1 MNYLRSILRFTVPLL
16 ILGGCGYAAWWLLA
30 HPPEQEKKS
39 VPAPLV
45 RVEGTV
51 LRKGL
56 YEPRV
61 RSQGTVRPRT
71 RSSLLPEVAGK
82 IVEVSPA
89 FRPGGFFEKDE
100 VLLRLD
106 PLDYETA
113 VVIAQAAQ
121 AQAEALLAEEQARAD
136 QAVENWKALGRAGL
150 PGAVAARVPQLAK
163 AKADVESAKAQL
175 AKARRDLERTILR
188 APYAGQ
194 VLEQTADVGQM
205 VGPGTTLGQI
215 FAVDYVEVRLPL
227 PERESQF
234 LSLPQPFR
242 DGAARSGGKALL
254 KATVA
259 GKPAQWE
266 GRVVRVESALD
277 ETTRQVMAVVQVDD
291 PYGRRED
298 GTPPLTIG
306 AFVEAELAGEPLRD
320 VFVIPRAAVRA
331 GNEIILIDR
340 PQNTLRRRVV
350 EPLVSNSRHIV
361 VDSASVS
368 APKEGDVLCLTPIP
382 FPADG
387 ARVLP
392 TIDGQVESPPV
403 GKKAAKQPEDG
414 EPKPKAPVVSQ
425 NDGK

>member
-1 MNYLRSILRFTVPLL
+1 MNYLRTVIRVVLPLL
-16 ILGGCGYAAWWLLA
+16 MLGACAYAAWWLLA
-30 HPPEQEKKS
+30 HPPIQEKKS
-39 VPAPLV
+39 MPTALV

-51 LRKGL
+51 LRKGPYDL
-56 YEPRV
+56 RV

-71 RSSLLPEVAGK
+71 RSSLLPEVGGK
-82 IVEVSPA
+82 IIELSPA
-89 FRPGGFFEKDE
+89 FRPGGFFEKDT

-113 VVIAQAAQ
+113 VVIAKAAL
-121 AQAEALLAEEQARAD
+121 AQAEALLAEEQARAE
-136 QAVENWKALGRAGL
+136 QAIENWQALGRRGT

-163 AKADVESAKAQL
+163 AEADVASARAQL
-175 AKARRDLERTILR
+175 VKAERDLERTVIR

-205 VGPGTTLGQI
+205 VGSGTVLGQI

-234 LSLPQPFR
+234 LALPQPFR
-242 DGAARSGGKALL
+242 DAPADTGGKAFL
-254 KATVA
+254 KAHVA
-259 GKPAQWE
+259 GKPVQWE

-291 PYGRRED
+291 PYARRTD
-298 GTPPLTIG
+298 GAPPLTIG
-306 AFVEAELAGEPLRD
+306 AFVEAELVGEPLTG

-340 PQNTLRRRVV
+340 PQNTLRRRIVQ
-350 EPLVSNSRHIV
+350 PLVSTPKHIV
-361 VDSASVS
+361 VAGDTESGL
-368 APKEGDVLCLTPIP
+368 KEGDVLCLTPIP

-392 TIDGQVESPPV
+392 TIDGLVENPPV
-403 GKKAAKQPEDG
+403 GKKAPKKPET
-414 EPKPKAPVVSQ
+414 EEAKPKTPVVSQ
-425 NDGK
+425 NTAD